1 MMRPE
6 RKRAGLLL
14 IALIGSTI
22 AAACKRPESVSCS
35 PFGDPP
41 AALFSNWV
49 PKCNKGVL
57 RGPWKDRDGIER
69 HACLYE
75 PADVSSAKPLPLV
88 VFIHPSL
95 FPADVLEH
103 WTNLLDHLA
112 TANLSGDPARPGLIL
127 LAPEGRDIHH
137 YYPPPDASGLGWDN
151 WYRQFDPGGDITR
164 DGHLYA
170 KNVDATAIDHFIAE
184 EVATG
189 KVDRDRIY
197 LAGWSNGGAMAY
209 AYGLNRPNIAAAAIY
224 SAPDPYHLAPDSCP
238 QQPVATAPSV
248 DTQLQIINPH
258 LATYQVHN
266 SCDIAGICP
275 NIGFFLGQLRALGS
289 DASDVIIDHDQ
300 NQVGKCDDTCGT
312 SIEGDLSNFNAAT
325 HGALNH
331 LRWPDKWTAKML
343 DFLRDHPLKKNS

>member
-14 IALIGSTI
+14 IALIGSLLVI
-22 AAACKRPESVSCS
+22 ACKRPESVSCS

-57 RGPWKDRDGIER
+57 LGPWKDRDGIER

-197 LAGWSNGGAMAY
+197 LAGWSNGGSMAY

-258 LATYQVHN
+258 LPTYQVHN

-300 NQVGKCDDTCGT
+300 NQVDRCDDSCGT

-331 LRWPDKWTAKML
+331 LRWPDKWTAKMI

>member
-14 IALIGSTI
+14 IALIGSLLVI
-22 AAACKRPESVSCS
+22 ACKRPESVSCS

-224 SAPDPYHLAPDSCP
+224 SAPDPYHLALDSCP

-258 LATYQVHN
+258 LPTYQVHN